1 VSIAAASTRRGLRV
15 VSLVAL
21 VLLPIVIRVVVSAR
35 GELEQ
40 ADTALAGGDTDA
52 AIVHY
57 RRAARW
63 YAPLSPYHVRALT
76 QLSALGRQAEQQG
89 DVERALSAYRS
100 VRGAILATRSV
111 YVPEA
116 TRLEA
121 ANQRIAALM
130 AELPPPGMDAGK
142 SKQQIRL
149 EHLALLEVIPGP
161 NIFWTCVLLAGFA
174 CWVASAFAFSVRAID
189 DEDRWVRSE
198 ARKWGSLIVLGVGLF
213 VLGMTLI

>member
-1 VSIAAASTRRGLRV
+1 VSVAAASTRRGLRV
-15 VSLVAL
+15 VSLAAL

-35 GELEQ
+35 SELEQ
-40 ADTALAGGDTDA
+40 ADAALAGRDTDA
-52 AIVHY
+52 AVVHY

-63 YAPLSPYHVRALT
+63 YAPFSPYHVRALT
-76 QLSALGRQAEQQG
+76 QLSAVARQAEQQG

-116 TRLEA
+116 QRLEA

-149 EHLALLEVIPGP
+149 EHLALLEVVPGP
-161 NIFWTCVLLAGFA
+161 NVFWTCVLLAGFA
-174 CWVASAFAFSVRAID
+174 CWVAAAFAFSVRAID